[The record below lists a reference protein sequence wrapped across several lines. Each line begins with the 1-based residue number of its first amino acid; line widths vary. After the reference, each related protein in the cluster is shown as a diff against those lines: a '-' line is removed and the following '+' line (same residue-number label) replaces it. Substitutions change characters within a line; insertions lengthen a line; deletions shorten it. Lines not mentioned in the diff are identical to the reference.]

1 MRLINKLSAA
11 FPLFIYTILW
21 APVFMLVIFS
31 FSSNRFGIKWE
42 GFTLRWY
49 AELFTNSTVKSALYT
64 SLIIAIIT
72 VIVSTIAGTLLAYG
86 MYKYKFRGKEA
97 LRTTVLLPMVMPSI
111 VTGAA
116 LLVFFSRILSLPLGY
131 ASIIIAHITF
141 STPLA
146 MFVVLGRMARV
157 DWSLEEASADLG
169 ANKFTTWRKITLP
182 VLFPAMITSAAMI
195 FPWSFDDVVITYF
208 VSGVGTTT
216 LPIYV
221 FSQLRYGTTPV
232 INTIGTIFVMIPI
245 LGVLLVTLLQ
255 NKGKPINSGDR
266 GELDEQ

>member
-1 MRLINKLSAA
+1 MKLLKKLSAL
-11 FPLFIYTILW
+11 FPLLIYTIIW

-31 FSSNRFGIKWE
+31 FSNNRFGVKWE

-49 AELFTNSTVKSALYT
+49 VELFTNSTIKDALYT
-64 SLIIAIIT
+64 SLIIAAVT
-72 VIVSTIAGTLLAYG
+72 VVVSTIAGTLLAYG

-97 LRTTVLLPMVMPSI
+97 LRVTVLMPMVMPSI

-116 LLVFFSRILSLPLGY
+116 LLVFFSRILQLPLGY
-131 ASIIIAHITF
+131 VSIIIAHITF

-146 MFVVLGRMARV
+146 MFVVLGRMARI

-169 ANKFTTWRKITLP
+169 ASRLTTWRKITLP

-208 VSGVGTTT
+208 VAGVGTTT

-232 INTIGTIFVMIPI
+232 INTIGTIFVMFPI
-245 LGVLLVTLLQ
+245 IGVLLVTLLQ
-255 NKGKPINSGDR
+255 KKAKPIISGDG
-266 GELDEQ
+266 GEIDE

>member
-1 MRLINKLSAA
+1 MRLINKLSAI
-11 FPLFIYTILW
+11 FPLIVYAILW

-31 FSSNRFGIKWE
+31 FSNNRFGIRWE

-49 AELFTNSTVKSALYT
+49 AELLANSTVKSALYT
-64 SLIIAIIT
+64 SLTIALIT
-72 VIVSTIAGTLLAYG
+72 VVVSTIAGTLLAYG
-86 MYKYKFRGKEA
+86 MYKYKFRGREA
-97 LRTTVLLPMVMPSI
+97 LRTIVLLPMVMPSI

-116 LLVFFSRILSLPLGY
+116 LLVFFSRILNLPLGY
-131 ASIIIAHITF
+131 VSIIIAHITF

-146 MFVVLGRMARV
+146 MFVVLGRMARI

-169 ANKFTTWRKITLP
+169 ASKFTTWRKITIP

-232 INTIGTIFVMIPI
+232 INTIGTIFVLIPI
-245 LGVLLVTLLQ
+245 LGVLLVTFLQ
-255 NKGKPINSGDR
+255 KTKRPIYSGER
-266 GELDEQ
+266 GELDE